1 MRPLRVQVGPCPM
14 SGLGLRFLCKIPESP
29 SFFFFFAFHL
39 VLPFDTTIGYL
50 RKKFLEFELVG
61 VLVAVT
67 LSVIMTMIG
76 YSGIFGE
83 FVFRFLF

>member
-1 MRPLRVQVGPCPM
+1 MRPLRVQVGSCPM
-14 SGLGLRFLCKIPESP
+14 SGLGLRFFCKIPESP
-29 SFFFFFAFHL
+29 SFFFFFFAFHL

-67 LSVIMTMIG
+67 LSVI
-76 YSGIFGE
+76 IFI
-83 FVFRFLF
+83 VLSSNLRDDDWI